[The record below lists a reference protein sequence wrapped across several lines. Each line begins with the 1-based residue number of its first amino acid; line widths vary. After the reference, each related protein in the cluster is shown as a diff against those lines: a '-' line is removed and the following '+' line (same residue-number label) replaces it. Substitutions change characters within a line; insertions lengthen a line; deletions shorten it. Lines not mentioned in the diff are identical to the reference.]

1 MVLGQPD
8 RLLNTPRP
16 RFYTLTLYYLTPF
29 LRVKIEID
37 KGSGFCFGVV
47 EAIRRAEERLEEDKM
62 LYCLG
67 DIVHNNSEV
76 ERLRKKGLTSISH
89 EQYYTMRDTTVLLR
103 AHGEPP
109 EVYAYAQAN
118 NIKLVDATCP
128 VVLKLQKRILKSYES
143 GAKNNTQ
150 LVIYGKK
157 GHAEVN
163 GLVGQTKG
171 EALVVEGVD
180 DLSQLDYS
188 RPIVLYSQTTKGLEG
203 LHHLTE
209 ELNKKAAGVP
219 VLVHDTICRQVA
231 NRIPG
236 IKKFAARFE
245 LIIFVS
251 GKKSSNGK
259 MLFDICSEV
268 NPNTKFISDLHEIDP
283 EWIKDILTVGI
294 CGATSTPKQL
304 LEEVAAYLARM
315 EAQPPLHK
323 TE

>member
-1 MVLGQPD
+1 M
-8 RLLNTPRP
+8 
-16 RFYTLTLYYLTPF
+16 
-29 LRVKIEID
+29 KIEVD

-47 EAIRRAEERLEEDKM
+47 EAIRRAEERLEQEAH
-62 LYCLG
+62 LFCLG

-76 ERLRKKGLTSISH
+76 ERLRQKGLTTISH
-89 EQYYTMRDTTVLLR
+89 EQFFTMSNTTVLLR

-109 EVYAYAQAN
+109 EIYKYAREN
-118 NIKLVDATCP
+118 NIKLIDATCP
-128 VVLKLQKRILKSYES
+128 VVLKLQNRILKSYEN
-143 GAKNNTQ
+143 GLKDNTQ

-171 EALVVEGVD
+171 DALVVEGIE
-180 DLSQLDYS
+180 DLEQLDFS

-209 ELNKKAAGVP
+209 KLKNKSVKIP
-219 VLVHDTICRQVA
+219 VKIHDTICRQVA

-236 IKKFAARFE
+236 IKKFAKLFD
-245 LIIFVS
+245 LVLFVS

-259 MLFDICSEV
+259 MLFDICSTV
-268 NPNTKFISDLHEIDP
+268 NQNTKFISDLNEIDVD
-283 EWIKDILTVGI
+283 WFRNIQSVGI

-304 LEEVAAYLARM
+304 LEEVANYILRM
-315 EAQPPLHK
+315 ETANNL
-323 TE
+323 

>member
-1 MVLGQPD
+1 M
-8 RLLNTPRP
+8 
-16 RFYTLTLYYLTPF
+16 
-29 LRVKIEID
+29 KIEVD

-47 EAIRRAEERLEEDKM
+47 EAIRRAEERLEQDTH
-62 LYCLG
+62 LFCLG

-76 ERLRKKGLTSISH
+76 ERLKKKGLTTISH
-89 EQYYTMRDTTVLLR
+89 EQFFTMSNTTVLLR

-109 EVYAYAQAN
+109 EIYKYAQEN

-128 VVLKLQKRILKSYES
+128 VVLKLQKRILKSYENS
-143 GAKNNTQ
+143 AKDNSQ

-171 EALVVEGVD
+171 AALVVEGIE
-180 DLSQLDYS
+180 DLEQLDYT

-203 LHHLTE
+203 LHLLTG
-209 ELNKKAAGVP
+209 ELKNKTSNVP
-219 VLVHDTICRQVA
+219 VKIHDTICRQVA

-245 LIIFVS
+245 LVLFVS

-259 MLFDICSEV
+259 MLFDICSSV
-268 NPNTKFISDLHEIDP
+268 NPNTKFISELCEINSD
-283 EWIKDILTVGI
+283 WFLNIDSVGI

-304 LEEVAAYLARM
+304 LEEVAGYLAQL
-315 EAQPPLHK
+315 ELDQNV
-323 TE
+323 